1 VTNKLIRPVT
11 KQHIAGVT
19 AIPPTP
25 ARCYTQTITRTTS
38 GSVGT
43 TSTFVSIDVAAGG
56 GTSFGGFATPVYR
69 AVPSYIGDFGQLVT
83 QELVG
88 WNILRFAPANPVY
101 TTTTET
107 TCTPAVAGREGV
119 AAQIIE
125 QNAGPDWR
133 ASSRSIERRTGD
145 VTAAFDVSNSPRILI
160 GLSVRDTGANQS
172 DVRMGVAFVT
182 AGQTTQIIPIN
193 SGVQQAAVGTF
204 TNGDR
209 VALSRVGD
217 KFFIQSGNDLVYSA
231 TASTLEPV
239 YLDAL
244 LFTSNDSVD
253 NPEFST
259 PLAVSVSGRF
269 GFTAGL
275 TARTGVSASLG
286 FAGVVGT
293 LVDGTALVSV
303 AGQLG
308 FTGAVLTANGQEV
321 SASGQVGF
329 TGALRTGVV
338 FLDGSSGGDETFN
351 SGLTT
356 SAITIGPL
364 ATFAANK
371 PYAAGATVLSPIAVE
386 GRTGEVSQTVDGA
399 DIVLAPPVSYATMQT
414 GGLITG
420 QLVLRGLRS
429 LAADRPYA
437 GATMTLPALLV
448 YGDDGFG
455 DPNYYGHNEGLEL
468 SAPMYTDPSLFA
480 SIYETLELGIEMSL
494 ATLVSGTIFEGL
506 ILDPS
511 ISAADFLS
519 ALIESGINLS
529 SATQMPDPS
538 VAQYAFNSLTGAA
551 TRYSDFGFTQFTRVG
566 GATYAIKPDGL
577 YRLRTGD
584 DDGLPRSA
592 LADFGTMAFGA
603 QQRKNIETMYL
614 GMTTDGT
621 VYAKL
626 KADGGNEK
634 IYHVIQREPTM
645 RVRTGKGLTAREW
658 SLKLEVVDATR
669 VDLDTVDFVVGAS
682 VRRWTR

>member
-1 VTNKLIRPVT
+1 MTNKLIRPVT
-11 KQHIAGVT
+11 KQYIPGVT
-19 AIPPTP
+19 AIPPRP

-43 TSTFVSIDVAAGG
+43 TSTFVSYEAGVNQ
-56 GTSFGGFATPVYR
+56 SFGGFATPVFR
-69 AVPSYIGDFGQLVT
+69 QVPSYIGDFGQLVT

-88 WNILRFAPANPVY
+88 WNILRFAPANPIY
-101 TTTTET
+101 TTTEQTI
-107 TCTPAVAGREGV
+107 CTPAVAGREGV
-119 AAQIIE
+119 AAQTIE

-133 ASSRSIERRTGD
+133 ASSRSVERKTGD

-160 GLSVRDTGANQS
+160 GFSTRDTGANQS

-244 LFTSNDSVD
+244 LYTSNDSVD

-275 TARTGVSASLG
+275 TARTGVSASIG
-286 FAGVVGT
+286 FAGAVGT
-293 LVDGTALVSV
+293 LVDGTVLVSV
-303 AGQLG
+303 SGQIG
-308 FTGAVLTANGQEV
+308 FTGVVLTANGQEV
-321 SASGQVGF
+321 SAAGQVGF

-338 FLDGSSGGDETFN
+338 FLDGSTGGDETFN

-364 ATFAANK
+364 TTFAADK
-371 PYAAGATVLSPIAVE
+371 PYTAGAIVLSSIAVE

-399 DIVLAPPVSYATMQT
+399 DIVLAPLVSYATMQT
-414 GGLITG
+414 GGLITA
-420 QLVLRGLRS
+420 QLVLQGLRS

-455 DPNYYGHNEGLEL
+455 DPDYYGHNEGLEL

-480 SIYETLELGIEMSL
+480 SIYETLELETEMSL
-494 ATLVSGTIFEGL
+494 TVLLSGTIFEGL

-511 ISAADFLS
+511 LS
-519 ALIESGINLS
+519 AKGFLYAMIESGINLS
-529 SATQMPDPS
+529 SATQLPDTS
-538 VAQYAFNSLTGAA
+538 VAQYAFNSISGAA
-551 TRYSDFGFTQFTRVG
+551 TRYSDFGFTQFARAGQETF
-566 GATYAIKPDGL
+566 AIKPDGL
-577 YRLRTGD
+577 YRLRGGD
-584 DDGLPRSA
+584 DNGELRSA
-592 LADFGTMAFGA
+592 LVDFGAMAMGV
-603 QQRKNIETMYL
+603 QQSKHLETLFL
-614 GMTTDGT
+614 GLGTDGT

-626 KADGGNEK
+626 TGDGGEEL
-634 IYHVIQREPTM
+634 IYRAVERESTM
-645 RVRTGKGLTAREW
+645 RVSPGRGASAREW
-658 SLKLEVVDATR
+658 RLKLEIFDAEKASLDSIDFYVAVSSRRRTR
-669 VDLDTVDFVVGAS
+669 
-682 VRRWTR
+682 

>member
-1 VTNKLIRPVT
+1 MTNKLIRPVT
-11 KQHIAGVT
+11 KQYIPGVA

-38 GSVGT
+38 GSVST
-43 TSTFVSIDVAAGG
+43 TSTFVSLADGANQ
-56 GTSFGGFATPVYR
+56 SFGGFATPVFR
-69 AVPSYIGDFGQLVT
+69 QVPPYTDAFGNFVT
-83 QELVG
+83 RELVG
-88 WNILRFAPANPVY
+88 WDALRFAPANPVY
-101 TTTTET
+101 TESTET
-107 TCTPAVAGREGV
+107 ICTPAVLGREGV
-119 AAQIIE
+119 AAQLTL

-133 ASSRSIERRTGD
+133 ASARSIERRTGD
-145 VTAAFDVSNSPRILI
+145 ATAAFDVGNSPRILI
-160 GLSVRDTGANQS
+160 GLSTRDTGADQS
-172 DVRMGVAFVT
+172 DVRMGVAFVA

-204 TNGDR
+204 TNGGR
-209 VALSRVGD
+209 IVLSRVGD
-217 KFFIQSGNDLVYSA
+217 RFFIQSGGTLVYSA
-231 TASTLEPV
+231 PASTLEPV
-239 YLDAL
+239 YLDAML
-244 LFTSNDSVD
+244 YTSSDFVN

-259 PLAVSVSGRF
+259 PISASVSGRV

-275 TARTGVSASLG
+275 STRTGVPQSLG
-286 FAGVVGT
+286 FAGVAGT
-293 LVDGTALVSV
+293 LVDGIARVSV
-303 AGQLG
+303 AGRVG
-308 FTGAVLTANGQEV
+308 YTGVVLTALGQEASV
-321 SASGQVGF
+321 SGRVGF
-329 TGALRTGVV
+329 TGVLRTGVAL
-338 FLDGSSGGDETFN
+338 LDGSYGGAEAFN
-351 SGLTT
+351 SGLT
-356 SAITIGPL
+356 SAAITVGPL
-364 ATFAANK
+364 STFAADK
-371 PYAAGATVLSPIAVE
+371 PYTAGATVLSSIAVE

-414 GGLITG
+414 GGIITG
-420 QLVLRGLRS
+420 QLVLQSLRS

-437 GATMTLPALLV
+437 GATMTLPTLLV

-480 SIYETLELGIEMSL
+480 SIYETLELETEMSL
-494 ATLVSGTIFEGL
+494 AVIVSGTVFEGL

-511 ISAADFLS
+511 LSVTDFLY
-519 ALIESGINLS
+519 AMIESGVSLS

-566 GATYAIKPDGL
+566 GATYAVKPDGL

-592 LADFGTMAFGA
+592 LVDFGTMAFGA